1 MTTRCVIVDD
11 SHHFRSAAGHMLQR
25 GGMAVVGMASNTAEA
40 LATIHET
47 RPDVALVDVRLGGEC
62 GFDLAERIAE
72 APRNPVVILVSAHPE
87 EDLAQAAACPFLTKT
102 ELSGS
107 AIHEIMSDHA

>member
-11 SHHFRSAAGHMLQR
+11 SHQFRSAAGHLLQR

-40 LATIHET
+40 
-47 RPDVALVDVRLGGEC
+47 
-62 GFDLAERIAE
+62 
-72 APRNPVVILVSAHPE
+72 PRNPVVILVSAHPA
-87 EDLAQAAACPFLTKT
+87 EDLAQAAACLFLTKA

-107 AIHEIMSDHA
+107 AIHEIMSGHA